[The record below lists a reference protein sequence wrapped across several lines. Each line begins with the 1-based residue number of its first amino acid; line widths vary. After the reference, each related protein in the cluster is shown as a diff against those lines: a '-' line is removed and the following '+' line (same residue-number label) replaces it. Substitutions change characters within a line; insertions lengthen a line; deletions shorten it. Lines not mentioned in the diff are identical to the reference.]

1 MEKEKIFC
9 CPKTGRAYPE
19 KLRYFEDMPE
29 YLYVKGKLPDSQ
41 KRRCSSYGS
50 SQAYYFAKELSRYG
64 IQIVS
69 GMARGVDG
77 WAHRGALDG
86 GGETFAVLGSGV
98 DICYPRQNMDIY
110 RRIPIQGGILSEYE
124 PQTPALPYHSP
135 EGTGSSAHW
144 RIWCWS

>member
-41 KRRCSSYGS
+41 KKSVAIVGARRCSSYGS

-64 IQIVS
+64 IQIIS

-86 GGETFAVLGSGV
+86 GGIFPKASLEST
-98 DICYPRQNMDIY
+98 
-110 RRIPIQGGILSEYE
+110 
-124 PQTPALPYHSP
+124 
-135 EGTGSSAHW
+135 W
-144 RIWCWS
+144 RMITNLNI